1 MTTSSTYA
9 EAPAAPVNS
18 PARVATAS
26 FIGTAIEFYD
36 FYVYA
41 TAAALVIGP
50 VFFPS
55 GSGTAQMLA
64 AFLTFG
70 IAFLARPLGSA
81 LFGHFG
87 DRIGRKST
95 LVASL
100 LLMGV
105 STTAIGVLPGY
116 DSIGVWAPIILCLL
130 RFGQGLG
137 LGGEW
142 GGAALLATENAPE
155 GKRAWFGMFPQ
166 LGPSIGFLAANGL
179 FLTLALVLSDEQ
191 FREWGW
197 RIPFLLSAA
206 LVLVGLYVRLKLE
219 ESPVFA
225 KAVARHERVKMP
237 VVDLFSRY
245 WLPTLLGAAAMV
257 VCYALFYI
265 STVFSLSYGV
275 TTLGYS
281 RETFLGLLCF
291 AVVFMALATPLSAWL
306 SDRYGRKPVLIVGG
320 LLAVAS
326 GFTMEPLLTSG
337 STAGVAL
344 FLAIELFLMGVTF
357 APMGA
362 LLPELFPTH
371 VRYTGASAA
380 YNLGGIVG
388 ASAAPFFAQK
398 LVSMGGLSWVGGYV
412 SVAAV
417 ISLIAVLCLKET
429 RNTQPQSD
437 QNSTLTACEARVALA
452 RAASTDSSRA
462 RHTPMRRVPLI
473 SGLPNRRMAVSG
485 SLSAAP
491 RLAKLVCCDCPSG
504 RITAEAEGPNWRT
517 TGIGRPRMARAC
529 RANCDRS
536 WEIRVTRP
544 VSCGRGETSLNHTWS
559 PFTNSS
565 TPNRP
570 RPPRASVTALATR
583 CDSASAFGLMACGC
597 HDSW

>member
-1 MTTSSTYA
+1 MTTSSTYNNNDETA
-9 EAPAAPVNS
+9 APPVNS

-50 VFFPS
+50 VFFPQT
-55 GSGTAQMLA
+55 SGTAQMLS

-100 LLMGV
+100 LLMGIC
-105 STTAIGVLPGY
+105 TTLIGVLPGY
-116 DSIGVWAPIILCLL
+116 DSIGAWAPILLCLL

-142 GGAALLATENAPE
+142 GGAALLATENAPK

-179 FLTLALVLSDEQ
+179 FLTLAMTLSDEQ
-191 FREWGW
+191 FRSWGW

-206 LVLVGLYVRLKLE
+206 LVIVGLYVRLKLE

-237 VVDLFSRY
+237 VVELFAQY
-245 WLPTLLGAAAMV
+245 WAPTLLGAAAMV

-275 TTLGYS
+275 STLGYS
-281 RETFLGLLCF
+281 RETFLALLCF

-320 LLAVAS
+320 VLAILS
-326 GFTMEPLLTSG
+326 GFTIEPLLTSG

-398 LVSMGGLSWVGGYV
+398 LVAMGGLSWVGGYV
-412 SVAAV
+412 SAAAV
-417 ISLIAVLCLKET
+417 LSLIAVLCLKET
-429 RNTQPQSD
+429 R
-437 QNSTLTACEARVALA
+437 
-452 RAASTDSSRA
+452 
-462 RHTPMRRVPLI
+462 HTEL
-473 SGLPNRRMAVSG
+473 
-485 SLSAAP
+485 
-491 RLAKLVCCDCPSG
+491 
-504 RITAEAEGPNWRT
+504 
-517 TGIGRPRMARAC
+517 
-529 RANCDRS
+529 
-536 WEIRVTRP
+536 
-544 VSCGRGETSLNHTWS
+544 
-559 PFTNSS
+559 
-565 TPNRP
+565 
-570 RPPRASVTALATR
+570 
-583 CDSASAFGLMACGC
+583 
-597 HDSW
+597 